1 MSKTEKG
8 DVSGGFC
15 LYFTCYCL
23 NLWLCACIT
32 FRIMKSIRSD
42 YIPTHSLKVAGSLST
57 YTKKFSILLTAVC
70 SYSLSKPQSDRVAFP
85 HISSIL
91 YNSFQL
97 WLMWPKLGINVHV
110 DLHVLEGWL
119 GRISGGCNDKPCISV
134 MCFHPGLWIASK
146 PITEKHRWCRW
157 NPAVTGDKS
166 KCDIIWF
173 LFTFCGQLHPYT
185 KVLTECF
192 IKAK

>member
-1 MSKTEKG
+1 MRMYYIQNNEK
-8 DVSGGFC
+8 
-15 LYFTCYCL
+15 YQK
-23 NLWLCACIT
+23 WL
-32 FRIMKSIRSD
+32 
-42 YIPTHSLKVAGSLST
+42 HSYSFFKGCWVP
-57 YTKKFSILLTAVC
+57 FNIHEEILHSVC

-97 WLMWPKLGINVHV
+97 WLMWPKLGINVRV

-185 KVLTECF
+185 KVLTVCF